1 MEKQLFDK
9 YAKLITEYA
18 TTRYMDMFREPAGN
32 LQHKFIVPGSARYN
46 NCLWDWDS
54 WLTNI
59 ALRQIAPHEAIFEYE
74 KGCIRNF
81 FDLPTRTAE
90 FRFVSSLP
98 PSPAP
103 SRRWKRSTSTSPVL
117 PSTRSSS

>member
-9 YAKLITEYA
+9 YANLITNYA

-32 LQHKFIVPGSARYN
+32 LHHKFIVPGSARYN

-81 FDLPTRTAE
+81 FDFTDPDGRIPICIIPKSTPRTTSVTPLSA
-90 FRFVSSLP
+90 SSTTTA
-98 PSPAP
+98 S
-103 SRRWKRSTSTSPVL
+103 
-117 PSTRSSS
+117 